1 MLEVFKFD
9 LQEEYDWLGWLALTQ
24 LVERLQEQEECL
36 DLQEALDTLNL
47 LKNEVKVREALPE
60 LLRLETHRCAVV

>member
-24 LVERLQEQEECL
+24 LVERLQEQEKCL

-47 LKNEVKVREALPE
+47 LQNEVKVREALPE

>member
-1 MLEVFKFD
+1 VLEVFKFD

-24 LVERLQEQEECL
+24 LVERLQEQEKCL

-47 LKNEVKVREALPE
+47 LQNEVKVREALPE